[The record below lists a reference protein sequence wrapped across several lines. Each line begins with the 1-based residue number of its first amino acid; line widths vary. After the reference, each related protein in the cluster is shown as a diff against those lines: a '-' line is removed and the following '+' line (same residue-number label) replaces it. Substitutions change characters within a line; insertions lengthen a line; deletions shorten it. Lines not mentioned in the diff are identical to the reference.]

1 MSKEN
6 NKVDINKHEIDIDTL
21 KKQNVNDLLSIKEL
35 YKRIEELDEKTTQ
48 IKYIDNTLVKK
59 LKKEYEN
66 LKRVI
71 LNENVQVELN
81 NKIEET
87 KNVQVELNNKIEETK
102 TEINEVSSQMDT
114 KANKDS
120 VFTMANMGQ
129 DIKEA
134 MSGGSVAVVGKD
146 SVLEENVV
154 DGQITAR
161 KMRNNRRTVNLFDY
175 QNMNLF
181 DGYFNNSGFVS
192 ASKMK
197 TLYTPIN
204 ISSNTKF
211 TIHREKLG
219 SRFKVATCSN
229 VPTNGGTINTLIDNA
244 SNDLVIEATST
255 DKYIAVWFYNSS
267 VDSESYIE
275 YAKGIQIEIGN
286 KFTEFHDYIELNI
299 EKGDL
304 SYNLQDELKSYNFIN
319 TIKEDLYKTSK
330 NIFDIDNI
338 NMINA
343 LFSSTNSITI
353 NSNAYSIFVPI
364 SNSLGDNITITKSIL
379 TTNFRV
385 GTTTTIPTAGVSIN
399 TFKATSANNITIPI
413 TANDKYLI
421 VYLYNKTADKT
432 TTLEDVLSNLM
443 IEYGAVFTGHEKHTY
458 IDVIPKDAI
467 RPFNSNN
474 FLKTANEPLIS
485 IVNDGAEL
493 ISGLESLKN
502 LCDELGI
509 KCTYALLT
517 MLVEPT
523 HSRFNEEIL
532 NLYKQ
537 WQLEGFHITT
547 EGETHE
553 EHWKADKLDL
563 SLCEKDVINGLITM
577 RKQGFLN
584 YEHMVVPNS
593 IATKEM
599 QDMIKKWCKC
609 AITGG
614 SKPNISYH
622 DGRFNIHRLFI
633 MSDASGGLG
642 LQGYK
647 DVIDN
652 TIENN
657 GWLVFGL
664 HTSLTNEYDETLVR
678 NVLEYAQS
686 KGIRIL
692 PFNQAYSIK
701 ESIYTFGEIFN

>member
-1 MSKEN
+1 MSNEN
-6 NKVDINKHEIDIDTL
+6 NKMQVDIENL
-21 KKQNVNDLLSIKEL
+21 FKQNVNDLSAIKEL
-35 YKRIEELDEKTTQ
+35 YRKLKEIETKITV
-48 IKYIDNTLVKK
+48 IKYTDTVLANK
-59 LKKEYEN
+59 LKKDYES
-66 LKRVI
+66 LKRII
-71 LNENVQVELN
+71 LDENIQAKLSTD
-81 NKIEET
+81 IET
-87 KNVQVELNNKIEETK
+87 
-102 TEINEVSSQMDT
+102 INSQMDN

-134 MSGGSVAVVGKD
+134 MTGGSVAVVGKD

-175 QNMNLF
+175 QNINLF
-181 DGYFNNSGFVS
+181 DGYFDNSGFVS
-192 ASKMK
+192 SSKMK
-197 TLYTPIN
+197 TLYIPIK

-244 SNDLVIEATST
+244 SNDLVIEASST

-267 VDSESYIE
+267 VDNESYIE
-275 YAKGIQIEIGN
+275 YAKGIQIEIGD
-286 KFTEFHDYIELNI
+286 KFTEFHDFIELNI

-304 SYNLQDELKSYNFIN
+304 SYELQDKLKSYNFIN
-319 TIKEDLYKTSK
+319 TIKEDLYKTSN

-343 LFSSTNSITI
+343 LFSSTNPITM
-353 NSNAYSIFVPI
+353 NSKAYSIFVPI

-379 TTNFRV
+379 TTDFRV
-385 GTTTTIPTAGVSIN
+385 GTTTTIPTAEVSIN
-399 TFKATSANNITIPI
+399 TFKAASGNNITIPI

-432 TTLEDVLSNLM
+432 TTLEDVLNNLM
-443 IEYGAVFTGHEKHTY
+443 IEYGTVFTGHEKHNY
-458 IDVIPKDAI
+458 IDVIPKDSI

-485 IVNDGAEL
+485 IVNDGGEL
-493 ISGLESLKN
+493 ISGLKSLKN
-502 LCDELGI
+502 ICDELGI

-517 MLVEPT
+517 MFVEPT

-553 EHWKADKLDL
+553 EHWKPNKLDL
-563 SLCEKDVINGLITM
+563 TLCEKDIINGLITL

-593 IATKEM
+593 ISTKEM

-701 ESIYTFGEIFN
+701 EPIYTFGEIFN